1 MMNRRV
7 VVTGLSLT
15 TSLGIGA
22 ANAWENIKNG
32 KSGVSNITGFDT
44 TNFPVHFAAE
54 IKDYVAT
61 DYLNPKV
68 AKHLDRFSH
77 FALSTAL
84 DAVRDSGL
92 EITDSNAARVGVVI
106 GSGIGGIGTIEAQH
120 KILLE
125 RGPSRVNPYFIPM
138 LISDM
143 AAGVV
148 SIETGAKGPNICMVT
163 ACASSGHSVGESFEM
178 IRRGAADAMITGGA
192 EAAVTPLGFSGFA
205 SMKALSTR
213 NDDPQGASRPFDLT
227 RDGFVMSEGS
237 GVLILEEYEHAKA
250 RGAKIYGEI
259 IGYGATGDAHHITA
273 PDPTGDGVK
282 RAMKIAL
289 EQAGLD
295 RVDYINAH
303 GTSTQANDKTETNAV
318 KDVFGADAYKIP
330 MSSTKSM
337 TGHML
342 GAAGA
347 VELICSLLAINDG
360 VLPPTINY
368 STPDPECDLDYV
380 PNTAREVKIETAMS
394 NSLGFGGHN
403 SSLIVRKI

>member
-1 MMNRRV
+1 MMNKRV

-22 ANAWENIKNG
+22 SNAWENIKNG
-32 KSGVSNITGFDT
+32 KSGVSKITGFDT
-44 TNFPVHFAAE
+44 NGFPVHFAAE
-54 IKDYVAT
+54 IKNYVAT

-125 RGPSRVNPYFIPM
+125 RGPSRVNPYLIPM

-163 ACASSGHSVGESFEM
+163 ACASSGHAIGESFEM
-178 IRRGAADAMITGGA
+178 IRRGVADAMITGGT
-192 EAAVTPLGFSGFA
+192 EAAITPLGFSGFA

-213 NDDPQGASRPFDLT
+213 NDDPEGASRPFDLT

-237 GVLILEEYEHAKA
+237 GVLMLEEYEHAKA
-250 RGAKIYGEI
+250 RGARIYGEI

-282 RAMKIAL
+282 RAMETAL
-289 EQAGLD
+289 NQAGINS
-295 RVDYINAH
+295 VDYINAH

-318 KDVFGADAYKIP
+318 KDVFGAEAYKIP